1 MSEEFTERLRLQLR
15 EAALREE
22 RRGGF
27 ARAATAAW
35 TRPSLAVG
43 SLAAAVAVIL
53 VVVLGVWMVS
63 SIGTETA
70 KPPATGPRVVA
81 DVQVAGA
88 LGGSARFAYG
98 SVWLTESDQGQILR
112 VDPRTRR
119 VTARIPTG
127 SEVTM
132 DAVAG
137 SVWAARRPGS
147 GGPLLRID
155 ARTGKI
161 LKRIPLRTPGFVLA
175 APSRVWVIGNGA
187 IGIDPATNRV
197 VAQIR
202 LGGDFTVVD
211 AGVRAGE
218 LWLTRGDRSI
228 TRFDAESG
236 RRLGRT
242 LWPAKG
248 FMVPYADKLISIDSG
263 SAALLDPRTG
273 RPLWTTRLP
282 GVQQCNDAT
291 IAGGR
296 LLVEG
301 TTTAGREQM
310 WELDPRTGRMVGT
323 TTVPGFTILRTLTV
337 GRDVWVTTAGGKV
350 VVVSP

>member
-27 ARAATAAW
+27 ARAATSIW
-35 TRPSLAVG
+35 TRPWLALG
-43 SLAAAVAVIL
+43 SLAAAVAVAL

-63 SIGTETA
+63 SMNTEVA
-70 KPPATGPRVVA
+70 KPPATGPRVLA
-81 DVQVAGA
+81 NVQVADA
-88 LGGSARFAYG
+88 LGFSGRFAYG
-98 SVWLTESDQGQILR
+98 SVWLTESGQGQILR

-127 SEVTM
+127 GEVTM
-132 DAVAG
+132 DAAAG
-137 SVWAARRPGS
+137 SVWAARRPGAD
-147 GGPLLRID
+147 GPLLRID
-155 ARTGKI
+155 ARTGRI
-161 LKRIPLRTPGFVLA
+161 VKRIPVRTPGFVLA
-175 APSRVWVIGNGA
+175 APSRVWVIGNEA
-187 IGIDPATNRV
+187 IAVDPVSNRV

-202 LGGDFTVVD
+202 LGGDFKVVD
-211 AGVRAGE
+211 AIVNNGE
-218 LWLTRGDRSI
+218 LWLTRGDGSV
-228 TRFDAESG
+228 TRFDAVTG
-236 RRLGRT
+236 RRLGRAT
-242 LWPAKG
+242 WPAKG
-248 FMVPYADKLISIDSG
+248 FMFPYADKLVSIDSG

-282 GVQQCNDAT
+282 GAQQCNDAT
-291 IAGGR
+291 VAGGR

-310 WELDPRTGRMVGT
+310 WELDPRTGRLLGT

-337 GRDVWVTTAGGKV
+337 GRDVWTITAGGKV
-350 VVVSP
+350 VIVRP